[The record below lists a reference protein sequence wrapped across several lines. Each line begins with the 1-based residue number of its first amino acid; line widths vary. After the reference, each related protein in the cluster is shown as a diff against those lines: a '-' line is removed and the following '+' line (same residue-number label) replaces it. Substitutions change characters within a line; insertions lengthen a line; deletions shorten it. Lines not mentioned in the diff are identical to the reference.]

1 MMDINELVEKM
12 NAVMENATADYDESW
27 NTITIE
33 CEGNQEYGESYI
45 LDFNYGIEHE
55 IKYLDEYVSVYLM
68 DINSVALDTIR
79 FSTKY
84 IDIEELM
91 YEIRAWRKDLEAV
104 LVVLKKEV
112 KA

>member
-1 MMDINELVEKM
+1 MNIKELTNKLNEVM
-12 NAVMENATADYDESW
+12 NNATADYDEGW

-45 LDFNYGIEHE
+45 LDFSYEIEHE
-55 IKYLDEYVSVYLM
+55 IKSLDEYISVYLM

-79 FSTKY
+79 YSTRY

-91 YEIRAWRKDLEAV
+91 YEIKAWKSDMELVLITLE
-104 LVVLKKEV
+104 KERES
-112 KA
+112 